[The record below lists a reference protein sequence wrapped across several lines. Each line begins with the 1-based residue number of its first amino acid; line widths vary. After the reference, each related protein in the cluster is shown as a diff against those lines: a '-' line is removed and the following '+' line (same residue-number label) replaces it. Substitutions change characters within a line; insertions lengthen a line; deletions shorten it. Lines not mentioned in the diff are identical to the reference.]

1 MKRYRAALVWF
12 LLIAAGFGLAGWL
25 AGSRHSEGAVDDGM
39 AAEDY
44 PPGVRF
50 VTVALGGFR
59 GILADVLWLRA
70 ARKQDDGDFFEAAQ
84 LADWVTRLTPTYPEI
99 WSYHAWNI
107 AYNIGAMFPDA
118 EDRWAWVMR
127 GVRLLRDEGIPAN
140 PRSSKLYWDLGWMYS
155 DKVSGRWEENPL
167 YFRVH
172 LASDMTA
179 VLSGWNAAAGE
190 QPDAGQVQRLADAG
204 LRLESMREVDALFGP
219 LDWRLPETHA
229 IYWAFRGQ
237 PFQEPAARWCDR
249 LIWTSLVDLTGSGTL
264 YFEPVRKL
272 YVQGP
277 RLDLAESGMRK
288 YRAARLRESPLTAV
302 VAERFLEEAMLMF
315 HAFGAEASADKAREE
330 LAELKGQRKVAQT
343 TRAAVLDALEER
355 MQGVTAEQSRRIVLG
370 FLKRAAVW
378 RGLGHEPYA
387 AGFVRLA
394 ELHRDVLPRVLPPAD
409 AEAIGGAWAAVV
421 NEAEASAA
429 AMLSGEGR

>member
-1 MKRYRAALVWF
+1 MKRYRAALLWF
-12 LLIAAGFGLAGWL
+12 LLLAAGFGLAGRL
-25 AGSRHSEGAVDDGM
+25 AGSRHSHGAADGA

-59 GILADVLWLRA
+59 GVLADALWLRA

-107 AYNIGAMFPDA
+107 AYNIGAMFPDP

-179 VLSGWNAAAGE
+179 VLAGLDAAAGRE
-190 QPDAGQVQRLADAG
+190 PDAGHAQRLAAAG
-204 LRLESMREVDALFGP
+204 LRLDTMRKVDALFGP

-237 PFQEPAARWCDR
+237 PFQEPTARWCDR
-249 LIWTSLVDLTGSGTL
+249 LIWTSLVELTGSGTL
-264 YFEPVRKL
+264 YFEPGRKL

-277 RLDLAESGMRK
+277 RLDLAEAGMRR
-288 YRAARLRESPLTAV
+288 YRTARLRESPLTAV

-315 HAFGAEASADKAREE
+315 HAFGMEDSAGRARDE
-330 LAELKGQRKVAQT
+330 LAEQKGRRKGAQST
-343 TRAAVLDALEER
+343 QGAVLDSLAER
-355 MQGVTAEQSRRIVLG
+355 MEGVTAERSRQIVLG

-378 RGLGHEPYA
+378 RGLGNEPYA
-387 AGFVRLA
+387 AGFMRLA
-394 ELHRDVLPRVLPPAD
+394 ELHRDVLSRVLPPAD
-409 AEAIGGAWAAVV
+409 AKAIDGDWSAIV
-421 NEAEASAA
+421 NEAESAAA
-429 AMLSGEGR
+429 AMLAGEGR